1 MYKFIKEWE
10 KIGREVRVN
19 KDSVEILEGGM
30 VIFKFY
36 KKGYYT
42 RLVVVGNSY
51 KVGGISQEILEIL
64 NETMKELESE
74 KDVY

>member
-19 KDSVEILEGGM
+19 KDSVEILESGM
-30 VIFKFY
+30 RVFKFY
-36 KKGYYT
+36 QQGYYT
-42 RLVVVGNSY
+42 RLVVVSIGY
-51 KVGGISQEILEIL
+51 KIGGIGLEILELL

-74 KDVY
+74 RDV

>member
-1 MYKFIKEWE
+1 MYKFIKEW
-10 KIGREVRVN
+10 KKVGREVRVN

-36 KKGYYT
+36 QQGYYT

-51 KVGGISQEILEIL
+51 KFVGISQVILELL
-64 NETMKELESE
+64 NETMKELER
-74 KDVY
+74 